1 MFIHVLPRIFKFNPR
16 ASGIEIFAV
25 SVVFYEQCCPVEFDV
40 VLNF

>member
-16 ASGIEIFAV
+16 AKWYRDVCYKRRFLRGVLS
-25 SVVFYEQCCPVEFDV
+25 VEFDV